1 MHARSAAKTRD
12 RIRLFWSAGL
22 IRPPKGR
29 KLNRDVTSVAT
40 DSKEE
45 TVREFFG
52 RICIGVLAFA
62 ASVASFAAVE
72 PLPPLQIQAKHVPI
86 STNVAKL
93 IEELHYSLPRL
104 DNSLSSAILDQ
115 YLDSL
120 DGNRMYFTAADIASF
135 NRLRYE
141 LDDRTRT
148 GDLQP
153 VFDIFNLFRT
163 RAGER
168 IDAAI
173 ALLATEPD
181 YTLDESFEWDRSEL
195 PWPVSEEE
203 IAEVW
208 RKTVKSDGLRLML
221 TGKTWPEAA
230 ETLKER
236 YERSYRRITQL
247 TTDDVFENYMNAVA
261 HNMDPHSSYLSPRQ
275 SEEYRIQ
282 MSLSYD
288 GIGASLQLEDD
299 YVKVTDIIAGGPAQ
313 IDGQLKPQDRITAVG
328 ENGSE
333 PVDVIGW
340 RLDDV
345 VQKIRGPGGTRVR
358 LQVLPAGAAPG
369 SPEKTIELVRDKVKL
384 DGQAAKKELLE
395 IPFDGKDFR
404 IGVITVPSFYQD
416 FAARSRGDEDY
427 TSTSR
432 DVTRLIEEFKA
443 EGGIDGLVID
453 LRANGGGHLSEATE
467 LSGLFIERGPIVQL
481 RETRGTIQE
490 LPDPSPGAIY
500 GGPLAVLV
508 DRYSASASEIF
519 AAAIQD
525 YDRGVIVGQQ
535 TFGKGSVQNLFP
547 LDRLMRGTDNGQLTL
562 TIGKYYRVTGESTQ
576 HRGVIP
582 DIELPSL
589 VDTATVGESTR
600 DTALPWD
607 RIQPTRFRANPS
619 LTAKLD
625 DLRAH
630 QQARASNDP
639 EFSYLLSDIAAVKE
653 IAAQKT
659 ISLNLDARVA
669 ENKRIEEGRLAR
681 ENARRAALGLEP
693 LATIEELDETQ
704 ASDAILLKQA
714 ARIVAEIV
722 QRSAQ

>member
-1 MHARSAAKTRD
+1 
-12 RIRLFWSAGL
+12 L
-22 IRPPKGR
+22 
-29 KLNRDVTSVAT
+29 
-40 DSKEE
+40 
-45 TVREFFG
+45 FG
-52 RICIGVLAFA
+52 RVCLSALALS
-62 ASVASFAAVE
+62 ASFASFAAVE
-72 PLPPLQIQAKHVPI
+72 PLPPLQIQPKHVPI

-115 YLDSL
+115 YLDTL
-120 DGNRMYFTAADIASF
+120 DGNRMYFTASDIASF

-153 VFDIFNLFRT
+153 VFDIFNLFRK

-168 IDAAI
+168 IDSAI
-173 ALLATEPD
+173 ALLGTEPD
-181 YTLDESFEWDRSEL
+181 YTLDETFQWDREDL
-195 PWPVSEEE
+195 PWPATDEE
-203 IAEVW
+203 INEVW

-221 TGKTWPEAA
+221 TGKTWVEAA
-230 ETLKER
+230 ETLKDR
-236 YERSYRRITQL
+236 YERSYKRITQL
-247 TTDDVFENYMNAVA
+247 TTDDVFETYMNAVA

-299 YVKVTDIIAGGPAQ
+299 YVKVNDIIAGGPAQ
-313 IDGQLKPQDRITAVG
+313 IDGQLKPEDRITAVG
-328 ENGSE
+328 EGSGE
-333 PVDVIGW
+333 LVDVIGW

-345 VQKIRGPGGTRVR
+345 VQKIRGPGGTPVR
-358 LQVLPAGAAPG
+358 LQVLPAGSAPG
-369 SPEKTIELVRDKVKL
+369 SPEKIIELIRDKIKL
-384 DGQAAKKELLE
+384 EEQAAKKELLE
-395 IPFDGKDFR
+395 IPFNGKTYR
-404 IGVITVPSFYQD
+404 IGVINVPSFYQD
-416 FAARSRGDEDY
+416 FAARSRGDDDY

-443 EGGIDGLVID
+443 EGGIDGLVMD

-481 RETRGTIQE
+481 RETRGTIQQ
-490 LPDPSPGAIY
+490 LDDPSPTAVY
-500 GGPLAVLV
+500 HGPLAVLV

-525 YDRGVIVGQQ
+525 YDRGIIVGQQ

-582 DIELPSL
+582 DIELPSM
-589 VDTATVGESTR
+589 VDAATVGESTR

-607 RIQPTRFRANPS
+607 RIQPTRFRADAA
-619 LTAKLD
+619 LAAEID

-630 QQARASNDP
+630 QQSRASNDP

-653 IAAQKT
+653 IAAQKSV
-659 ISLNLDARVA
+659 SLNLEGRVA
-669 ENKRIEEGRLAR
+669 ENKRLEEGRLAR
-681 ENARRAALGLEP
+681 ENARRTALGLQP
-693 LATIEELDETQ
+693 LASIDELDDSATSE
-704 ASDAILLKQA
+704 AILLQQA
-714 ARIVAEIV
+714 ARIVAEV
-722 QRSAQ
+722 AERDRTP

>member
-1 MHARSAAKTRD
+1 MRELFSRVCISVLVLSAS
-12 RIRLFWSAGL
+12 F
-22 IRPPKGR
+22 
-29 KLNRDVTSVAT
+29 
-40 DSKEE
+40 
-45 TVREFFG
+45 
-52 RICIGVLAFA
+52 
-62 ASVASFAAVE
+62 ASFAAVE
-72 PLPPLQIQAKHVPI
+72 PLPPLQLQPKHAPI

-104 DNSLSSAILDQ
+104 DNSLSSAILDR
-115 YLDSL
+115 YLDTL
-120 DGNRMYFTAADIASF
+120 DGNRMYFTAADVASF

-153 VFDIFNLFRT
+153 VFDIFNLFRR

-168 IDAAI
+168 VDGAI
-173 ALLATEPD
+173 ALLAAEPD
-181 YTLDESFEWDRSEL
+181 YTIDETFQWDRSEL
-195 PWPVSEEE
+195 PWPASDDE
-203 IAEVW
+203 ISEVW
-208 RKTVKSDGLRLML
+208 RKNVKSDALRLML
-221 TGKTWPEAA
+221 TGKTWTEAS
-230 ETLKER
+230 ETLTER
-236 YERSYRRITQL
+236 YERSYKRITQL
-247 TTDDVFENYMNAVA
+247 TTDDVFEMYMNAVA

-299 YVKVTDIIAGGPAQ
+299 YVKIMNIIPGGPAH
-313 IDGQLKPQDRITAVG
+313 IDGQLKQEDRITAVG
-328 ENGSE
+328 EDGSE

-369 SPEKTIELVRDKVKL
+369 SPEKIIELVRDKIKL
-384 DGQAAKKELLE
+384 EEQAAKKDVLE
-395 IPFDGKDFR
+395 IPFNGRSYR

-416 FAARSRGDEDY
+416 FAARSRGDDDY

-432 DVTRLIEEFKA
+432 DVTRLIEEFKT
-443 EGGIDGLVID
+443 GGGVDGLVMD
-453 LRANGGGHLSEATE
+453 LRANGGGHLSEAVD
-467 LSGLFIERGPIVQL
+467 LSGLFIERGPVVQL
-481 RETRGTIQE
+481 RETRGTIQQ
-490 LPDPSPGAIY
+490 LDDSTPTAVY
-500 GGPLAVLV
+500 TGPLAVLV

-589 VDTATVGESTR
+589 VDAATVGESTR

-607 RIQPTRFRANPS
+607 RIQPTRFRADTT
-619 LTAKLD
+619 LVEELD
-625 DLRAH
+625 ELRTH
-630 QQARASNDP
+630 QQSRAANDP
-639 EFSYLLSDIAAVKE
+639 EFSYLLSNIAAIKE
-653 IAAQKT
+653 IAAQKSG
-659 ISLNLDARVA
+659 SLNLEGRIA
-669 ENKRIEEGRLAR
+669 ENKRLEEGRLAR
-681 ENARRAALGLEP
+681 ENARRTALGLEA
-693 LATIEELDETQ
+693 LTDIEQIDDTA
-704 ASDAILLKQA
+704 ASDAILLRQA
-714 ARIVAEIV
+714 ARIVAEIAEH
-722 QRSAQ
+722 RPTP

>member
-1 MHARSAAKTRD
+1 
-12 RIRLFWSAGL
+12 
-22 IRPPKGR
+22 
-29 KLNRDVTSVAT
+29 
-40 DSKEE
+40 
-45 TVREFFG
+45 VRELFG
-52 RICIGVLAFA
+52 RLGLGALALS
-62 ASVASFAAVE
+62 ASLASFAAVE
-72 PLPPLQIQAKHVPI
+72 PLPPLQIQPKHAPI
-86 STNVAKL
+86 SSNVSKL

-104 DNSLSSAILDQ
+104 DNSLSSAILDR
-115 YLDSL
+115 YLDML
-120 DGNRMYFTAADIASF
+120 DGNRMYFTAADVASF

-153 VFDIFNLFRT
+153 VFDIFNLFRK

-168 IDAAI
+168 VETAI

-181 YTLDESFEWDRSEL
+181 YTLDETYEWDRSEL
-195 PWPVSEEE
+195 PWPATDEEMNE
-203 IAEVW
+203 LW
-208 RKTVKSDGLRLML
+208 RKTVKSDGLRLIL
-221 TGKTWPEAA
+221 TGKTWAEAA
-230 ETLKER
+230 EILEER

-247 TTDDVFENYMNAVA
+247 TSDDVFETYMNAVA

-299 YVKVTDIIAGGPAQ
+299 YVKVINIIPGGPAA
-313 IDGQLKPQDRITAVG
+313 IDGQLKQEDRITAVG
-328 ENGSE
+328 EGTGE

-369 SPEKTIELVRDKVKL
+369 SPEKIIELVRDKVKL
-384 DGQAAKKELLE
+384 EEQAAKKELLE
-395 IPFDGKDFR
+395 IPFGGKNYR

-416 FAARSRGDEDY
+416 FAARSKGEEDY

-432 DVTRLIEEFKA
+432 DVARLIEEFRA
-443 EGGIDGLVID
+443 EGGIDGLVMD

-481 RETRGTIQE
+481 REGRGTIQQ
-490 LPDPSPGAIY
+490 LDDPSPSAVY
-500 GGPLAVLV
+500 TGPLGVLV

-525 YDRGVIVGQQ
+525 YDRGVIIGQQ

-562 TIGKYYRVTGESTQ
+562 TIGKYYRVTGDSTQ

-582 DIELPSL
+582 DIELPSM

-607 RIQPTRFRANPS
+607 RIQPARFRAQGS
-619 LTAKLD
+619 LDSTVAQ
-625 DLRAH
+625 LRAH
-630 QQARASNDP
+630 QQSRASSDP
-639 EFSYLLSDIAAVKE
+639 EWSYLLSDIAAVKE
-653 IAAQKT
+653 IAAQKSV
-659 ISLNLDARVA
+659 SLNLEARIA
-669 ENKRIEEGRLAR
+669 ENERLEQGRLAR

-693 LATIEELDETQ
+693 LTEIEQLENAQT
-704 ASDAILLKQA
+704 SDAILLRQA
-714 ARIVAEIV
+714 ALIVAEIAEN
-722 QRSAQ
+722 RSAQ

>member
-1 MHARSAAKTRD
+1 MS
-12 RIRLFWSAGL
+12 
-22 IRPPKGR
+22 
-29 KLNRDVTSVAT
+29 
-40 DSKEE
+40 
-45 TVREFFG
+45 
-52 RICIGVLAFA
+52 
-62 ASVASFAAVE
+62 ASFASLAAVE
-72 PLPPLQIQAKHVPI
+72 PLPPLQIQPKHPAI

-104 DNSLSSAILDQ
+104 DNSLSSAILDR
-115 YLDSL
+115 YLDTL
-120 DGNRMYFTAADIASF
+120 DGNRMYFTASDVASF

-153 VFDIFNLFRT
+153 IFDIFNLFRK

-168 IDAAI
+168 IDGAI

-181 YTLDESFEWDRSEL
+181 FTLDETFQWDRSEL
-195 PWPVSEEE
+195 PWPATDEE
-203 IAEVW
+203 INEVW
-208 RKTVKSDGLRLML
+208 RKSVKSDALRLIL
-221 TGKTWPEAA
+221 AGETWTKAA

-236 YERSYRRITQL
+236 YERSYKRISQL
-247 TTDDVFENYMNAVA
+247 TTDDVFETYMNAVA

-299 YVKVTDIIAGGPAQ
+299 YVKVMNIIPGGPAQ
-313 IDGQLKPQDRITAVG
+313 IDGQLKPEDRITAVG
-328 ENGSE
+328 EEGSE

-345 VQKIRGPGGTRVR
+345 VDKIRGPGGTRVR

-369 SPEKTIELVRDKVKL
+369 SPEKTIELVRDKIKL
-384 DGQAAKKELLE
+384 EEQAAKKDLLE
-395 IPFDGKDFR
+395 IPFNGRNYR

-416 FAARSRGDEDY
+416 FAARTRGDDDY

-443 EGGIDGLVID
+443 DGIDGLVMD

-481 RETRGTIQE
+481 RETRGTIQQ
-490 LPDPSPGAIY
+490 LDDPSPSAVY

-508 DRYSASASEIF
+508 DRFSASASEIF

-582 DIELPSL
+582 DIELPST
-589 VDTATVGESTR
+589 VDTATVGESSR

-607 RIQPTRFRANPS
+607 RIQPTRFRADTT
-619 LTAKLD
+619 LAAELD
-625 DLRAH
+625 ELRAH
-630 QQARASNDP
+630 QQARAANDP

-653 IAAQKT
+653 IAAQKSV
-659 ISLNLDARVA
+659 SLNRDSRVA
-669 ENKRIEEGRLAR
+669 ENKRLEEGRLAR
-681 ENARRAALGLEP
+681 ENARRTALGLEP
-693 LATIEELDETQ
+693 VASIDELDEAQ
-704 ASDAILLKQA
+704 ASDAILLRQT
-714 ARIVAEIV
+714 ARIVAEIAEE
-722 QRSAQ
+722 RSAP

>member
-1 MHARSAAKTRD
+1 
-12 RIRLFWSAGL
+12 
-22 IRPPKGR
+22 
-29 KLNRDVTSVAT
+29 
-40 DSKEE
+40 
-45 TVREFFG
+45 
-52 RICIGVLAFA
+52 
-62 ASVASFAAVE
+62 
-72 PLPPLQIQAKHVPI
+72 
-86 STNVAKL
+86 
-93 IEELHYSLPRL
+93 
-104 DNSLSSAILDQ
+104 
-115 YLDSL
+115 
-120 DGNRMYFTAADIASF
+120 
-135 NRLRYE
+135 
-141 LDDRTRT
+141 
-148 GDLQP
+148 
-153 VFDIFNLFRT
+153 
-163 RAGER
+163 
-168 IDAAI
+168 
-173 ALLATEPD
+173 
-181 YTLDESFEWDRSEL
+181 
-195 PWPVSEEE
+195 
-203 IAEVW
+203 
-208 RKTVKSDGLRLML
+208 
-221 TGKTWPEAA
+221 
-230 ETLKER
+230 
-236 YERSYRRITQL
+236 
-247 TTDDVFENYMNAVA
+247 MNAVA

-299 YVKVTDIIAGGPAQ
+299 YVKVINIIPGGPAH
-313 IDGQLKPQDRITAVG
+313 IDGQLKQEDRITAVG
-328 ENGSE
+328 EGSGE

-369 SPEKTIELVRDKVKL
+369 SPEKTIELMRDKIKL
-384 DGQAAKKELLE
+384 EEQASKKELLE
-395 IPFDGKDFR
+395 IPFDGKNYR

-443 EGGIDGLVID
+443 EGGIDGLVMD

-481 RETRGTIQE
+481 RETRGTIQQ
-490 LPDPSPGAIY
+490 LDDPSPTAVY
-500 GGPLAVLV
+500 DGPLAVLV

-582 DIELPSL
+582 DIELPSM

-607 RIQPTRFRANPS
+607 RIQPTRFRAD
-619 LTAKLD
+619 TALAAEID

-630 QQARASNDP
+630 QQLRAANDP
-639 EFSYLLSDIAAVKE
+639 EFSYLLE
-653 IAAQKT
+653 RHRGRQG
-659 ISLNLDARVA
+659 NRGA
-669 ENKRIEEGRLAR
+669 EERLA
-681 ENARRAALGLEP
+681 ESRRADRRE
-693 LATIEELDETQ
+693 Q
-704 ASDAILLKQA
+704 APRGRPAGARERA
-714 ARIVAEIV
+714 ACGARP
-722 QRSAQ
+722 RSR

>member
-1 MHARSAAKTRD
+1 
-12 RIRLFWSAGL
+12 
-22 IRPPKGR
+22 
-29 KLNRDVTSVAT
+29 
-40 DSKEE
+40 
-45 TVREFFG
+45 
-52 RICIGVLAFA
+52 
-62 ASVASFAAVE
+62 
-72 PLPPLQIQAKHVPI
+72 
-86 STNVAKL
+86 
-93 IEELHYSLPRL
+93 
-104 DNSLSSAILDQ
+104 
-115 YLDSL
+115 
-120 DGNRMYFTAADIASF
+120 MYFTAADVASF

-153 VFDIFNLFRT
+153 VFDIFNLFRK

-168 IDAAI
+168 IDGAI

-181 YTLDESFEWDRSEL
+181 YTLNETFEWDRKDL
-195 PWPVSEEE
+195 PWPATDSE
-203 IAEVW
+203 ISEVW
-208 RKTVKSDGLRLML
+208 RKNVKSDALRLIL
-221 TGKTWPEAA
+221 TGKTWTEAA

-236 YERSYRRITQL
+236 YERSYKRITQL
-247 TTDDVFENYMNAVA
+247 TTDDVFETYMNAVA

-299 YVKVTDIIAGGPAQ
+299 YVKIINIIPGGPAQ
-313 IDGQLKPQDRITAVG
+313 IDGQLKPEDRITAVG
-328 ENGSE
+328 EGGSE

-358 LQVLPAGAAPG
+358 LQILPAGAAPG
-369 SPEKTIELVRDKVKL
+369 SPEKTIELKRDKIKL
-384 DGQAAKKELLE
+384 EEQAAKKELLE
-395 IPFDGKDFR
+395 IPFNGRNYR
-404 IGVITVPSFYQD
+404 IGVINVPSFYQD
-416 FAARSRGDEDY
+416 FAARSRGDDEY

-443 EGGIDGLVID
+443 EGGVDGLVMD
-453 LRANGGGHLSEATE
+453 LRENGGGHLSEATE
-467 LSGLFIERGPIVQL
+467 LSGLFIERGPVVQL

-490 LPDPSPGAIY
+490 LPDPSPTAAY
-500 GGPLAVLV
+500 SGPLAVLV
-508 DRYSASASEIF
+508 NRYSASASEIF

-589 VDTATVGESTR
+589 VDTETVGESTR

-607 RIQPTRFRANPS
+607 RIQPTRFRADPT
-619 LTAKLD
+619 LAGELA

-630 QQARASNDP
+630 QQARAANDP
-639 EFSYLLSDIAAVKE
+639 EFSYLLSDIAAIKE
-653 IAAQKT
+653 IAAQKSV
-659 ISLNLDARVA
+659 SLNLEGRVA
-669 ENKRIEEGRLAR
+669 ENKKLEQGRLTR
-681 ENARRAALGLEP
+681 ENARRTALGLEA
-693 LATIEELDETQ
+693 LASIDQLDQ
-704 ASDAILLKQA
+704 AEPSDAILLRQA
-714 ARIVAEIV
+714 ARIVAEI
-722 QRSAQ
+722 AEKEKAP

>member
-1 MHARSAAKTRD
+1 MRE
-12 RIRLFWSAGL
+12 LF
-22 IRPPKGR
+22 GR
-29 KLNRDVTSVAT
+29 VCTSVL
-40 DSKEE
+40 
-45 TVREFFG
+45 
-52 RICIGVLAFA
+52 VLSASCA
-62 ASVASFAAVE
+62 AFAAVE
-72 PLPPLQIQAKHVPI
+72 PLPPLQLQPKHAPI

-115 YLDSL
+115 YLDQL
-120 DGNRMYFTAADIASF
+120 DGNRMYFTAADVASF

-153 VFDIFNLFRT
+153 AFDIFNLFRK

-168 IDAAI
+168 VEGAI
-173 ALLATEPD
+173 ALLGTEPD
-181 YTLDESFEWDRSEL
+181 YTLDETFEWDRSEL
-195 PWPVSEEE
+195 PWPVSDED

-208 RKTVKSDGLRLML
+208 RKNVKSDGLRLML
-221 TGKTWPEAA
+221 TGKTWPETA
-230 ETLKER
+230 EILKER

-247 TTDDVFENYMNAVA
+247 TADDVFEIYMNAVA

-299 YVKVTDIIAGGPAQ
+299 YVKVMEIIPGGPAA
-313 IDGQLKPQDRITAVG
+313 IDGQLKKEDRITAVG
-328 ENGSE
+328 EDSGE
-333 PVDVIGW
+333 LVDVIGW

-345 VQKIRGPGGTRVR
+345 VQKIRGPGGSRVK

-369 SPEKTIELVRDKVKL
+369 SPEKTIELIRDKVKL
-384 DGQAAKKELLE
+384 EEQQAKKELLE
-395 IPFDGKDFR
+395 IPFNGKNYR

-416 FAARSRGDEDY
+416 FAARSRGDDDY

-443 EGGIDGLVID
+443 EGGVDGLVMD

-481 RETRGTIQE
+481 RETRGTIQQ
-490 LPDPSPGAIY
+490 LDDPSPTAVY

-582 DIELPSL
+582 DIELPSM
-589 VDTATVGESTR
+589 VDTATVGESSR

-607 RIQPTRFRANPS
+607 RIQPTRFRADPT
-619 LTAKLD
+619 LAAALD

-630 QQARASNDP
+630 QQTRASNDP

-653 IAAQKT
+653 IAAQKS
-659 ISLNLDARVA
+659 ISLNLEGRIA
-669 ENKRIEEGRLAR
+669 ENERLEEGRLTR
-681 ENARRAALGLEP
+681 ENARRSALGLEP
-693 LATIEELDETQ
+693 LTSIDELDEAE
-704 ASDAILLKQA
+704 ASDAILLRQA
-714 ARIVAEIV
+714 ARIVAEIAE
-722 QRSAQ
+722 RKPAP

>member
-1 MHARSAAKTRD
+1 
-12 RIRLFWSAGL
+12 
-22 IRPPKGR
+22 
-29 KLNRDVTSVAT
+29 
-40 DSKEE
+40 
-45 TVREFFG
+45 VRQLFG
-52 RICIGVLAFA
+52 RFCISALVL
-62 ASVASFAAVE
+62 SASFASLAAVE
-72 PLPPLQIQAKHVPI
+72 PLPPLQIQPKHPPI
-86 STNVAKL
+86 SSNVAKL

-104 DNSLSSAILDQ
+104 DNSLSSAILDR
-115 YLDSL
+115 YLDTL
-120 DGNRMYFTAADIASF
+120 DGNRMYFTASDIASF

-153 VFDIFNLFRT
+153 VFDIFNLFRR

-168 IDAAI
+168 VDTAI
-173 ALLATEPD
+173 ELLATEPD
-181 YTLDESFEWDRSEL
+181 YTLDESFQWDRSEL
-195 PWPVSEEE
+195 PWPASETELD
-203 IAEVW
+203 EVW
-208 RKTVKSDGLRLML
+208 RKNVKSDGLRLML
-221 TGKTWPEAA
+221 TGKTWPEASQL
-230 ETLKER
+230 LKDR

-247 TTDDVFENYMNAVA
+247 TTDDVFETYMNAVA

-299 YVKVTDIIAGGPAQ
+299 YVKVMNIIPGGPAQ
-313 IDGQLKPQDRITAVG
+313 IDGQLKPEDRITAVG
-328 ENGSE
+328 EEGSE

-358 LQVLPAGAAPG
+358 LQILPAGAAPG
-369 SPEKTIELVRDKVKL
+369 SPEKIIELVRDKIKL
-384 DGQAAKKELLE
+384 EEQAAKKSTVEV
-395 IPFDGKDFR
+395 PFDGRNYR

-416 FAARSRGDEDY
+416 FAARSRGDDDY

-432 DVTRLIEEFKA
+432 DVSRLIDEFKA
-443 EGGIDGLVID
+443 EGIDGLVMD
-453 LRANGGGHLSEATE
+453 LRQNGGGHLSEATE

-481 RETRGTIQE
+481 RETRGTIQQ
-490 LPDPSPGAIY
+490 LDDPSATAVY
-500 GGPLAVLV
+500 SGPLGVLV
-508 DRYSASASEIF
+508 DRFSASASEIF

-525 YDRGVIVGQQ
+525 YDRGVIIGQQ

-547 LDRLMRGTDNGQLTL
+547 LDRLMRGSDNGQLTL

-582 DIELPSL
+582 DVELPSM
-589 VDTATVGESTR
+589 VDPETVGESTR

-607 RIQPTRFRANPS
+607 RIQPTRFRANATIAS
-619 LTAKLD
+619 LIG

-639 EFSYLLSDIAAVKE
+639 DFGYLLSDIAAFKE
-653 IAAQKT
+653 VNAQKSV
-659 ISLNLDARVA
+659 SLNLDARVA
-669 ENKRIEEGRLAR
+669 ENKRLEEGRLTR
-681 ENARRAALGLEP
+681 ENARRMALGLEP
-693 LATIEELDETQ
+693 LTSIEQLSDTTTSET
-704 ASDAILLKQA
+704 ILLRQA
-714 ARIVAEIV
+714 ARVVAEIAERS
-722 QRSAQ
+722 RSAP